1 MPVRSPIYSAKSARQ
16 PIGYIESD
24 KVFDV
29 FDRLCANY
37 NSASGLVRSRNDDAL
52 LGYISFSNVFVGPR
66 RIMQEL
72 FAKATAEVVP
82 RMQRDEKVSDDE
94 IFVAGTLEHANVAPA
109 SAIGAE
115 GQPRQEENFELTGA
129 LPGRCAEDNFTLNDN
144 GSDRGDGVSK
154 ADAGHA
160 DLVNSVAEFG
170 GEIALTSRDETER
183 GPSILNRIPEQNSNA
198 APSFR
203 ALHDARGGKP
213 ADASGATSSREVA
226 LILSVEPHTDSL
238 SVGKE
243 GEADSDR
250 EERAGDVLAAGNV
263 FSLLDAKTAQAA
275 LWGEDRPVL
284 PAEAADLAPADGAPG
299 GRSADAPPPT
309 DLVVHLGEWSE
320 FEQAASIEQPV
331 DRRDSAASTPGAMWA
346 IPYRQEGGDDGA
358 SEEDRAVVEKFAA
371 NDETGRNAVADS
383 AEKFHPEGSNE
394 RRTTTHESRLEES
407 LPEANWRVDCL
418 SAAVET
424 TAKPA
429 LYIRGADH
437 GTRVGSD
444 DGDGMDQKRKGGGR
458 ELAAVEAFMQ
468 CIAEY
473 AGAGEDQAVA
483 ELDAHGHDSAVGP
496 SATVPSERF
505 TGDQKGLTCDG
516 AAAAE
521 LPDGQSEPSA
531 EHAPHAESYAA
542 NGPAAILMVKN
553 EPADVIEVA
562 AVAKAEHV
570 ETIRPQPLP
579 DRVEGP
585 SGNVPV
591 PGDHN
596 ALENTLPDWPRDDI
610 GHSEGESLV
619 PAENAF
625 GGSVEGMPNPAFND
639 QVQPGRIGI
648 IEHDDPV
655 EQDIAPVGNDDAPSC
670 AFEQAA
676 NLDVRQTELSS
687 FDGQKV
693 CGGPAAQAA
702 QGAITDQDEIRAPEA
717 PAGGTG
723 NPSAGDHSVESDR
736 TFPNTQE
743 KPRYKV
749 LAAVNASI
757 GNNTAKKPD
766 DTYRLLQA
774 VLRELDKEMH
784 GAAPARP
791 A

>member
-1 MPVRSPIYSAKSARQ
+1 MSVRSPIYSAKSAQQ

-37 NSASGLVRSRNDDAL
+37 DSASGLVRSHNDDAL
-52 LGYISFSNVFVGPR
+52 LGYISLSNVFVGPR
-66 RIMQEL
+66 RIRDEL
-72 FAKATAEVVP
+72 FAKATAEVVA

-94 IFVAGTLEHANVAPA
+94 IFVAGTREHANIAPA
-109 SAIGAE
+109 SPVGA
-115 GQPRQEENFELTGA
+115 
-129 LPGRCAEDNFTLNDN
+129 
-144 GSDRGDGVSK
+144 
-154 ADAGHA
+154 
-160 DLVNSVAEFG
+160 
-170 GEIALTSRDETER
+170 
-183 GPSILNRIPEQNSNA
+183 
-198 APSFR
+198 
-203 ALHDARGGKP
+203 
-213 ADASGATSSREVA
+213 ASGAT
-226 LILSVEPHTDSL
+226 PC
-238 SVGKE
+238 
-243 GEADSDR
+243 
-250 EERAGDVLAAGNV
+250 
-263 FSLLDAKTAQAA
+263 
-275 LWGEDRPVL
+275 
-284 PAEAADLAPADGAPG
+284 
-299 GRSADAPPPT
+299 GRSANSPPPP

-331 DRRDSAASTPGAMWA
+331 DRRDSAASTSGAMWA

-358 SEEDRAVVEKFAA
+358 SEEDRTVVEKFAA

-394 RRTTTHESRLEES
+394 RHTTTHESGLEES

-429 LYIRGADH
+429 LNVRGADH
-437 GTRVGSD
+437 GTRVVSD
-444 DGDGMDQKRKGGGR
+444 DGDRMVHKHEGDGR
-458 ELAAVEAFMQ
+458 ELAVVEAFMQ

-473 AGAGEDQAVA
+473 ADAGEDRTVA

-496 SATVPSERF
+496 SATVPRERF

-579 DRVEGP
+579 DGVEGP
-585 SGNVPV
+585 SGNVPM

-596 ALENTLPDWPRDDI
+596 ALENSLPDWPRDDI
-610 GHSEGESLV
+610 GHSESESLV

-639 QVQPGRIGI
+639 QEQPGRIGI

-676 NLDVRQTELSS
+676 NLDVQQTELSS
-687 FDGQKV
+687 FDGQKSLRWTG
-693 CGGPAAQAA
+693 CASSSRRDHRSRRNRGARSSSRRNGQPFGG
-702 QGAITDQDEIRAPEA
+702 
-717 PAGGTG
+717 
-723 NPSAGDHSVESDR
+723 
-736 TFPNTQE
+736 
-743 KPRYKV
+743 
-749 LAAVNASI
+749 
-757 GNNTAKKPD
+757 
-766 DTYRLLQA
+766 
-774 VLRELDKEMH
+774 
-784 GAAPARP
+784 
-791 A
+791 